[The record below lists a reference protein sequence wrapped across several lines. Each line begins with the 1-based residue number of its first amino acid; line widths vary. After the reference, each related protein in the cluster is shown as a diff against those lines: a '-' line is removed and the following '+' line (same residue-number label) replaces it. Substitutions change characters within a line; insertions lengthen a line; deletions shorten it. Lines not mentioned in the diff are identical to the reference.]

1 MIRNSNKPGCVNVS
15 KAVVWVQENGGDIL
29 LDNGADSG
37 QESET

>member
-1 MIRNSNKPGCVNVS
+1 MIRNSNKPGFVNVS
-15 KAVVWVQENGGDIL
+15 KSVVWVQENGGEIL